1 MKRVIINTDNF
12 IKPDKCLNCPF
23 VKINQYD
30 PECSLLGYI
39 VYNEIMMDTIHDY
52 CPLKEIEVYDEN
64 N

>member
-1 MKRVIINTDNF
+1 MKRVLIDTDEFLLPNSC
-12 IKPDKCLNCPF
+12 IRCPF

-39 VYNEIMMDTIHDY
+39 VRDEITMDIRHTY
-52 CPLKEIEVYDEN
+52 CPLKEVEVNEN